1 MSLKTSTWM
10 SSGPSGHG
18 LALPHRNEVTKFGSL
33 YSGIA
38 CALPTPAVVSPVIAT
53 TAAAITATV
62 RRTPAAR
69 PHLCMASV

>member
-1 MSLKTSTWM
+1 MSLSN
-10 SSGPSGHG
+10 
-18 LALPHRNEVTKFGSL
+18 ALSNAVSEIVAASRGTKQVAF
-33 YSGIA
+33 A
-38 CALPTPAVVSPVIAT
+38 VIAT